1 MGARSENQTFVPQE
15 PFRAW
20 LFGPFRVVRGSTEIA
35 DQAWTRKSA
44 RTLLKWFLLNPGR
57 PFTVYELCDVLWPN
71 GNAKSAAKNLH
82 VTLHYLR
89 RVLDPD
95 SPRRSPSR
103 FVRTDETGRYWFDEN
118 LWWTDI
124 GEVDWLWRSVQASAE
139 RDDHDA
145 AIATLL
151 QLVDHYGRGFLPEEL
166 YEDAFTHFRDLHDR
180 KHDEAL
186 HALLKLYSDLGRR
199 YEVLAF
205 AQRILDRDPYSEC
218 AVTALVEVHL
228 AQGNLAAAMSELD
241 RFVHTLKDDLGTQ
254 PSPRVVALRRRL
266 SSSG

>member
-1 MGARSENQTFVPQE
+1 MGTRPQNQTLEPQQ

-20 LFGPFRVVRGSTEIA
+20 LFGPFKVVCGGTEIA
-35 DQAWTRKSA
+35 DQAWNRKSA

-57 PFTVYELCDVLWPN
+57 SFSGPELCDVLWPN
-71 GNAKSAAKNLH
+71 GTAKSTAKNLH

-95 SPRRSPSR
+95 SPSRSPSR
-103 FVRTDETGRYWFDEN
+103 FVRTDESGRYQFDDHD
-118 LWWTDI
+118 WWTDV
-124 GEVDWLWRSVQASAE
+124 GEVDWLWRSLQTSAE
-139 RDDHDA
+139 RDDHIA

-151 QLVDHYGRGFLPEEL
+151 QLVGHYSRGFLPEEL
-166 YEDAFTHFRDLHDR
+166 YEDAFAHFRDLHER
-180 KHDEAL
+180 KYDEAL
-186 HALLKLYSDLGRR
+186 HALLKLYGDLGRR

-218 AVTALVEVHL
+218 AVTALVEIHL

-241 RFVHTLKDDLGTQ
+241 RFVLTLKDDLGTR
-254 PSPRVVALRRRL
+254 PGPRVLALRRRL
-266 SSSG
+266 SSS

>member
-1 MGARSENQTFVPQE
+1 MPQQ
-15 PFRAW
+15 PFQAW
-20 LFGPFRVVRGSTEIA
+20 LFGPFRVVRGSTEIT

-44 RTLLKWFLLNPGR
+44 RTLLKWFLLNPGQ
-57 PFTVYELCDVLWPN
+57 PFTATELCAVLWPGGN
-71 GNAKSAAKNLH
+71 GKSSTKNLH

-95 SPRRSPSR
+95 SPSRSPSR
-103 FVRTDETGRYWFDEN
+103 FVRTDATGRYSFNEN
-118 LWWTDI
+118 DWWTDV
-124 GEVDWLWRSVQASAE
+124 GEVEWLWRSVQASAE

-151 QLVDHYGRGFLPEEL
+151 QLVDHYQRGFLPEEL
-166 YEDAFTHFRDLHDR
+166 YEDAFAHFRDLHER

-186 HALLKLYSDLGRR
+186 HALLKLYGDRSRR

-241 RFVHTLKDDLGTQ
+241 GFVQTLRDDLGMQ
-254 PSPRVVALRRRL
+254 PSPRVIALRRRL
-266 SSSG
+266 SASN

>member
-1 MGARSENQTFVPQE
+1 VSARSENQTFVPQE

-44 RTLLKWFLLNPGR
+44 RTLLKWFLLNPGQ
-57 PFTVYELCDVLWPN
+57 PFSAAELCDVLWPHGN
-71 GNAKSAAKNLH
+71 GKSNTKNLH

-95 SPRRSPSR
+95 SPSRSPSR
-103 FVRTDETGRYWFDEN
+103 FVRSDEGGRYWFDERD
-118 LWWTDI
+118 WWTDV
-124 GEVDWLWRSVQASAE
+124 GEVEWLWRSVQASAE

-151 QLVDHYGRGFLPEEL
+151 QLVDHYQRGFLPEEL
-166 YEDAFTHFRDLHDR
+166 YEDAFAQFRDLHER

-186 HALLKLYSDLGRR
+186 HALLKLYGDLGRR

-218 AVTALVEVHL
+218 AVMALAEVHL
-228 AQGNLAAAMSELD
+228 AQGNLSTAMSELD
-241 RFVHTLKDDLGTQ
+241 RFVRTLNDDLGTA